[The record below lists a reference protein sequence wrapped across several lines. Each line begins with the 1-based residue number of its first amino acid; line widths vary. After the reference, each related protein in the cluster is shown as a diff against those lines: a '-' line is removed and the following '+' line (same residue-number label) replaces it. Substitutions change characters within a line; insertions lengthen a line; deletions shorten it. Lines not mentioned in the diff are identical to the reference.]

1 MQDQRV
7 RRKPSEK
14 SVKNMWMFMA
24 TATGGKCLINT
35 AKRMMYPFAPAIAR
49 GLGVNLG
56 SVTSIIAINQ
66 AASIVA
72 PAIVVL
78 GDRIGYRLLL
88 LFAFMLFS
96 IGMFAAGFLPIY
108 SIVMICFLLAGF
120 SKSIIDP
127 VFQAIAGNMVP
138 FEKRGMAI
146 GIMEIAWAGST
157 LIGLPLTGLVIEK
170 YNWQTPFQIYGVLSL
185 ICFLVVLKVFPKD
198 DVQKK
203 NKLKQQNK
211 TIQTWKNV
219 LRFPKVRAMLLFAF
233 FMCLANDNL
242 FVIYGAWLEDDFGLT
257 LTAIG
262 FGTVFIG
269 LSEVLGEIL
278 TAFFADRMGLKRSMT
293 AGAVLTGLS
302 YYLLIFLGSSL
313 GLVLLGLFF
322 VFLTFEFTIVT
333 SMSLSTELVPE
344 LRATTMSLYFAA
356 AGIGR
361 VIGALSGG
369 ILWGQFGIT
378 GVCILS
384 GTATF
389 IGFFVLVSHY
399 HKPFRI
405 KQ

>member
-1 MQDQRV
+1 MENQIIETIPSK
-7 RRKPSEK
+7 KP
-14 SVKNMWMFMA
+14 VKKIWMFMA
-24 TATGGKCLINT
+24 TATGGKCLVNT

-56 SVTSIIAINQ
+56 SVTSIIAMNQ

-88 LFAFMLFS
+88 LIAFMLFS

-108 SIVMICFLLAGF
+108 SIVMISFLLVGF

-127 VFQAIAGNMVP
+127 VFQAMAGSMVP
-138 FEKRGMAI
+138 FEKRGLVI
-146 GIMEIAWAGST
+146 GIMEVAWAGST
-157 LIGLPLTGLVIEK
+157 LVGLPLTGLMIEK

-185 ICFLVVLKVFPKD
+185 IGFFVILKVFPKD
-198 DVQKK
+198 KPRK
-203 NKLKQQNK
+203 NKHSKERNK
-211 TIQTWKNV
+211 TIQTWKHV
-219 LRFPKVRAMLLFAF
+219 LKIKKVRAMLLFSF
-233 FMCLANDNL
+233 FLCLANDNL
-242 FVIYGAWLEDDFGLT
+242 FVIYGVWLEGDFSLT

-262 FGTVFIG
+262 FGAIFIG
-269 LSEVLGEIL
+269 LSEILGEML
-278 TAFFADRMGLKRSMT
+278 TAFFADRMGLKRSMMV
-293 AGAVLTGLS
+293 GAILSGLS

-313 GLVLLGLFF
+313 GLVLLGLFI

-333 SMSLSTELVPE
+333 SMSLATELVPE
-344 LRATTMSLYFAA
+344 FRATTMSLYFAA
-356 AGIGR
+356 AGVGR

-369 ILWGQFGIT
+369 VLWSQYGIA

-389 IGFFVLVSHY
+389 IGFFILLY
-399 HKPFRI
+399 H
-405 KQ
+405 QAQAE